1 MNKRNLLLFSC
12 ILILVCS
19 GFAVL
24 GVKIAQDYARRGEK
38 PIAQPV
44 EKNESIKNENIE
56 NKKVKDEK
64 VKYENKDENVQN
76 GNGRKPDYINENG
89 RKPDYIMVATAYSD
103 TGETKSRIHAGL
115 GGIAVDPRIIPH
127 GTLLYI
133 EGYGLALATDTGR
146 LIKGQRLDVWF
157 AEEATAK
164 NWGRRTVKVWKV
176 GYADIKKILSTGG
189 KYVKY

>member
-1 MNKRNLLLFSC
+1 MNKKNLLLFSC
-12 ILILVCS
+12 ILIIVCS

-24 GVKIAQDYARRGEK
+24 GVKIAQDYPRRGEK
-38 PIAQPV
+38 PVPQPV
-44 EKNESIKNENIE
+44 KKIENSKNENTKNE
-56 NKKVKDEK
+56 TSK
-64 VKYENKDENVQN
+64 
-76 GNGRKPDYINENG
+76 NENS
-89 RKPDYIMVATAYSD
+89 RKPDYIMIATAYAD

-127 GTLLYI
+127 GTLLYV

-146 LIKGQRLDVWF
+146 LIRGQRLDVWF
-157 AEEATAK
+157 ADEETAI